1 MKKIFLL
8 VSFQTLA
15 ICTYGQVL
23 FSNSCGNL
31 TLQSHTSTAAS
42 TQYTTAPGAFTLLND
57 GRPNNT
63 GPLSNP
69 NRPFNVP
76 ALKTGGWAVVY
87 NQLENDT
94 FLVSTSWLDTTG
106 VAVDKWIITPPI
118 SNITGNTVL
127 TWLAKSPDTSY
138 PDGYEVYGTA
148 NPGALT
154 PQSFTTG
161 DRLFS
166 IADGNTQGQGEKS
179 VWTRHSINLGGFVG
193 QTLRFAF
200 KHNSKDMYQLWLD
213 DIEVVTLPANVGA
226 AMSSVVSDKYVMVSS
241 SNTIAVNIENTGA
254 LDITAIGLNYS
265 INNSSINSEAFT
277 YTPGI
282 AYKQSKTI
290 TFALPYSLSS
300 PGLYTIKSWI
310 SSVNNAAYP
319 GDTAFYHVTVQ
330 STAPA
335 RTVMIEQFV
344 SANDGEGTDA
354 QDKMNGLQSLPAV
367 IVNIH
372 DQDSLM
378 VPGAAP
384 LVADYKKAY
393 STAMMDRFYYNDLA
407 SATVYRP
414 DYGNRFNTRFA
425 KLSPVSVSIINK
437 NYNAATRQ
445 VTFTVKADFAGNVKG
460 DYRISAYL
468 TENNVCGPY
477 EDSTLNGFNQV
488 NDYYNIPWSAYYQ
501 VGNYLPAANAYVIT
515 GPHFK
520 HQNTLIHTFGSP
532 YGLPGTIPSTG
543 GTQGQS
549 YQETFTA
556 TLPLPA
562 ANVHKFNPDNIYIV
576 GFVNEYSADKNNRT
590 VLNTSKE
597 KLNGNAEFVGIAEIN
612 DNTSFSVYPN
622 PSNNGIFYIDV
633 KENNNYELKVFD
645 LFGKC
650 LKAESGKKPGNLD
663 LSTFPG
669 GIYLLTLRSG
679 RDLMTKKIVIQKN

>member
-15 ICTYGQVL
+15 ICTFGQVL

-31 TLQSHTSTAAS
+31 TLQSYTSTATN
-42 TQYTTAPGAFTLLND
+42 TQYTTAPGVFTLLND
-57 GRPNNT
+57 GRPNST
-63 GPLSNP
+63 GSLSNP

-76 ALKTGGWAVVY
+76 ALKTSGWAVVY

-106 VAVDKWIITPPI
+106 VAVNKWLITPPV

-127 TWLAKSPDTSY
+127 TWLAKSPDASY

-148 NPGALT
+148 NTGVLT
-154 PQSFTTG
+154 PQSFAAG
-161 DRLFS
+161 DRLLS

-179 VWTRHSINLGGFVG
+179 VWTRHSINLGNFVG

-200 KHNSKDMYQLWLD
+200 RHNSKDMYQLWLD
-213 DIEVVTLPANVGA
+213 DIEVITLPANVSTA
-226 AMSSVVSDKYVMVSS
+226 LTSVVSDKYVMVNS
-241 SNTIAVNIENTGA
+241 SNTIAVNIENAGA
-254 LDITAIGLNYS
+254 ADITAIGLNYS
-265 INNSSINSEAFT
+265 VNNSSINNEVFT
-277 YTPGI
+277 YSPAI
-282 AYKQSKTI
+282 AYKQSKTT
-290 TFALPYSLSS
+290 TFALPYALSS

-310 SSVNNAAYP
+310 SSANNAPYP
-319 GDTAFYHVTVQ
+319 GDTAFYSVTVQ

-354 QDKMNGLQSLPAV
+354 QEKMNGLQSLPAV

-378 VPGAAP
+378 LPGAAP
-384 LVADYKKAY
+384 LIADYKKAS

-407 SATVYRP
+407 STTTYRP
-414 DYGNRFNTRFA
+414 DYGNRFNTRLA
-425 KLSPVSVSIINK
+425 KLSPVSVGIVSK
-437 NYNAATRQ
+437 NYNPVTRQ
-445 VTFTVKADFAGNVKG
+445 LTFSVKADFAGNVKG
-460 DYRISAYL
+460 DYRINAYL

-477 EDSTLNGFNQV
+477 EDSTMNGFNQV
-488 NDYYNIPWSAYYQ
+488 NDYYNIPWSGYYQ
-501 VGNYLPAANAYVIT
+501 VGNYLVAANAYVIT

-520 HQNTLIHTFGSP
+520 HQNTLVHTFGSP
-532 YGLPGTIPSTG
+532 YGLPGTIPATG

-556 TLPLPA
+556 TLPLPPV
-562 ANVHKFNPDNIYIV
+562 NIHKFNPDNIYIV
-576 GFVNEYSADKNNRT
+576 GFVAEYSSDKNNRT
-590 VLNTSKE
+590 VLNTSRE
-597 KLNGNAEFVGIAEIN
+597 KLNSNAEFVGISEISSN
-612 DNTSFSVYPN
+612 SALSVYPN
-622 PSNNGIFYIDV
+622 PSNSGIFYLDA

-650 LKAESGKKPGNLD
+650 LKTESGKKPGILD
-663 LSTFPG
+663 LSTLSD
-669 GIYLLTLRSG
+669 GIYILTLKAGKDLLTQ
-679 RDLMTKKIVIQKN
+679 KIVIQKN